1 MEMEPVMETINELAE
16 STPMASLVTS
26 PNKTKTEINRASEG
40 PVIGHSLHDVRLEDI
55 LNSASI
61 TPLQKENILIE
72 NTYYALD
79 HSKNDM
85 SVPNNSNWF
94 EKITDT
100 ELNSHE
106 LESKLNHLGSDC
118 KSMIPRESIGTIN
131 SKSTADVSMCLRS
144 KSFYRANSSGCSNLR
159 FDS

>member
-1 MEMEPVMETINELAE
+1 METINELAE
-16 STPMASLVTS
+16 STPMASLQPS
-26 PNKTKTEINRASEG
+26 PIKKTEILQAPEG

-55 LNSASI
+55 LNSASL
-61 TPLQKENILIE
+61 TPLQKETNNILIE
-72 NTYYALD
+72 NSYCALD
-79 HSKNDM
+79 NSKTGV
-85 SVPNNSNWF
+85 SVPNNSNWLH
-94 EKITDT
+94 KITDT

-106 LESKLNHLGSDC
+106 LEKKLEHLGSDC